1 MTAIPLCKL
10 DQSPSNVRK
19 VIDEVADEQLSHD
32 IEAHGQLQNLI
43 VTKSKKRTRF
53 DVIAGGRR
61 LRAMNMI
68 VERGGW
74 DKTHDVECL
83 VIDGKTSNVGEV
95 SFAENFQRLA
105 MTPTEECRAFQHFV
119 TEDGDSAAVAKRFG
133 LTQRFVEGRLRLASL
148 AEPIFKA
155 LEAGDITL
163 DLAKAYASTDRHEVQ
178 LRVFEQARYN
188 SYLKADAIRR
198 MIAEGSLRGSDPI
211 ALLVGEEAYVAEGG
225 RVESDL
231 FSEASEDRWLDIPIA
246 HELAAAKMEA
256 KATRL
261 VADTGLAWV
270 RPVAATSSWHAR
282 SEADVHPVRLPPAPI
297 REDAQVRID
306 EIEARMSAIGDI
318 FEAYEV
324 EPSDKVDIEAL
335 EAEYEEIDEERRTL
349 SNPKRELPE
358 EWKGEVGQFLI
369 LTNEGEMVLD
379 PDYYSEKELRF
390 EEDDNGQITGGAF
403 EAPTTKSGGAA
414 KPAKPEAAAPGGK
427 AVSARLF
434 DELAV
439 QRRNVLAASLLGDPG
454 LALDYAIF
462 VLADGRGYEPKG
474 TTIRGGKAD
483 DPVRGECPT
492 GEADQILAD
501 AHDALERAWQEE
513 SELTDRFLAFRA
525 LNDEAK
531 AAWLAYC
538 VAISLE
544 SKKGYASEHHPIHA
558 LLGTILDI
566 DAAALWRPTS
576 ENFFDRISKAS
587 CLAALTEIGGSEL
600 AARYGASK
608 KSELSTSCARLF
620 AGDAIVEE
628 DIKERAMRWVP
639 APMRFELPVADQ
651 AEAGGA
657 EADAPDGV
665 DDPAD
670 ETATDDP
677 CADEGK
683 AEEPEADKAEPLA
696 A

>member
-1 MTAIPLCKL
+1 MTAIPFCKL

-19 VIDEVADEQLSHD
+19 VYDEAADEQLSYD

-68 VERGGW
+68 VERGAW

-133 LTQRFVEGRLRLASL
+133 LTQRFVEGRLRLANL
-148 AEPIFKA
+148 AEPIFEA

-188 SYLKADAIRR
+188 TYLKADAIRR
-198 MIAEGSLRGSDPI
+198 MIAEGSLRGTDPI

-225 RVESDL
+225 RVERDL

-246 HELAAAKMEA
+246 HELAAVLMESE
-256 KATRL
+256 ATRL
-261 VADTGLAWV
+261 VAETGLAWV

-282 SEADVHPVRLPPAPI
+282 SEADVHAVRLPPAPI
-297 REDAQVRID
+297 SEEAQTRID
-306 EIEARMSAIGDI
+306 EIEARMSEIGDI

-324 EPSDKVDIEAL
+324 EPSNEIDIEAL

-369 LTNEGEMVLD
+369 LTAEGGMVLD

-390 EEDDNGQITGGAF
+390 EADEDGTITGGAF
-403 EAPTTKSGGAA
+403 EAPTTKSGAAA

-462 VLADGRGYEPKG
+462 ALADARGYDPKG

-513 SELTDRFLAFRA
+513 SDLTDRFLAFRA
-525 LNDEAK
+525 LDDDAK

-544 SKKGYASEHHPIHA
+544 PKKGYASELHPIHA
-558 LLGTILDI
+558 LLGTILNVDV
-566 DAAALWRPTS
+566 ASLWRPTS

-608 KSELSTSCARLF
+608 KTELSISCARLF
-620 AGDAIVEE
+620 SGDAIVEE
-628 DIKERAMRWVP
+628 DIKARAIEWVP
-639 APMRFELPVADQ
+639 ATMRFELPKADANEVADTDGD
-651 AEAGGA
+651 AVYEDIDKSETDDVDAGDG
-657 EADAPDGV
+657 EAD
-665 DDPAD
+665 D
-670 ETATDDP
+670 ES
-677 CADEGK
+677 
-683 AEEPEADKAEPLA
+683 AEEAEPIA